1 MLWWGVWCRMGWT
14 TLFASTCC
22 ALILAVGAT
31 LLGGWAE
38 KRLGD
43 QAEYRLQALIPHA
56 VSLLLFLVSALLGLA
71 TVVVMLIEAG

>member
-1 MLWWGVWCRMGWT
+1 MGWT
-14 TLFASTCC
+14 TLFSFTCG
-22 ALILAVGAT
+22 ALILAVGST

-56 VSLLLFLVSALLGLA
+56 ASLLLFLVSALLGLA
-71 TVVVMLIEAG
+71 TFVAVLIRAI